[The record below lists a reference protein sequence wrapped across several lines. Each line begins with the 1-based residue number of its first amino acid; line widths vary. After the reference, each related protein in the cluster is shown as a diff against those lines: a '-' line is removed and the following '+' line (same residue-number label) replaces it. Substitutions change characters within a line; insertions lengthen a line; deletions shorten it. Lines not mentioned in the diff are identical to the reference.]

1 MNVKS
6 YGPVSAILL
15 QVWLPVVL
23 VLAWFLVSAQSTSV
37 FWPPLATILAAFGDL
52 AASGTLWSS
61 LAYSFGN
68 YFMALILATVVG
80 VAIGTAIGL
89 MPRVGQ
95 VLSPYLDFLR
105 TLPIVVFVPV
115 VILTLGVGRGPKVF
129 LIFLACVWPIL
140 LNTIEGVRSIQA
152 SVFETARSY
161 RIPLALRIRRVVLPG
176 AAPQIAIGL
185 RLAISIGIV
194 MLVVSE
200 MYGSTEGVGHFILQS
215 GQRFQLPETWAGT
228 LLIGVIGWLFT
239 ALYMFG
245 EHRVLAWTRQ
255 DAETRRSGRVSK
267 GDKS

>member
-1 MNVKS
+1 MNAKT
-6 YGPVSAILL
+6 YGPISRVILL
-15 QVWLPVVL
+15 SWLPIAL
-23 VLAWFLVSAQSTSV
+23 VILWFAVSSQSDSV
-37 FWPPLATILAAFGDL
+37 FWPPLTTILGAFGEWV
-52 AASGTLWSS
+52 ASGTLWSS
-61 LAYSFGN
+61 LLYSFGN
-68 YFMALILATVVG
+68 YLVALLIATLVG
-80 VAIGTAIGL
+80 VSVGTAIGL

-95 VLSPYLDFLR
+95 VLSPYLDFFR
-105 TLPIVVFVPV
+105 TLPIVVFVPI

-140 LNTIEGVRSIQA
+140 LNAIEGVRAIQP
-152 SVFETARSY
+152 SVFETSRAY
-161 RIPLALRIRRVVLPG
+161 RIPLVLRIRRVVLPG

-200 MYGSTEGVGHFILQS
+200 MYGSTEGVGHYILQS
-215 GQRFQLPETWAGT
+215 GQRFKLPETWAGT
-228 LLIGVIGWLFT
+228 LLIGVIGWLIT

-255 DAETRRSGRVSK
+255 DAETRRAGRVSK

>member
-1 MNVKS
+1 MNAKS
-6 YGPVSAILL
+6 YGPVATVLL
-15 QVWLPVVL
+15 QAWLPIALIVLWFVV
-23 VLAWFLVSAQSTSV
+23 SSQSTSV
-37 FWPPLATILAAFGDL
+37 FWPPLTTILGAFGEW
-52 AASGTLWSS
+52 AASGTMWSS

-68 YFMALILATVVG
+68 YLFALILASIVG
-80 VAIGTAIGL
+80 IAIGTAIGL

-95 VLSPYLDFLR
+95 VLSPFLDFFR
-105 TLPIVVFVPV
+105 TLPIVVFVPI

-140 LNTIEGVRSIQA
+140 LNAIEGVRSIQP
-152 SVFETARSY
+152 SVFETSRAY
-161 RIPLALRIRRVVLPG
+161 RIPLALRIRRLVLPG

-215 GQRFQLPETWAGT
+215 GQRFQLPQTWAGT

-255 DAETRRSGRVSK
+255 DAETRRAGRVSK